1 MSGGSKE
8 CPPILALGNYAQW
21 SSWFM
26 RYIDTRL
33 NKDQLRQCIEK
44 SPYILT
50 QLVTLEV
57 PVEGHELGQPHVN
70 WKKGK
75 EVVKPPSPPSESA
88 YEEDTNEER
97 AQRDKQ
103 LLEKASRHR
112 VRSRHVLGALLSI
125 LRLWVATIIGCWIVC
140 GEIRPYLEVAPPEVP
155 VKGDEPGQPRVVR
168 EETYVNTTPEN
179 KNFVDAKAEAIHM
192 ILSRIGNDIYSTMD
206 ACPTAREMW
215 FAIERMHQGDSINI
229 QDVKTKLFWEFG
241 KFTSRVGESIKS
253 YYTRVYRMMNEM
265 ARNKLKADTM
275 QVNVQ
280 FLQQLQPEWSRFV
293 TIVKNQQDLD
303 TFSFHKLFDIL
314 KQHQNKV
321 NEICAERIAK
331 YANSLI
337 LVAAAQHYQDDYTQ
351 APKP

>member
-1 MSGGSKE
+1 M
-8 CPPILALGNYAQW
+8 LAPGNYAQW

-26 RYIDTRL
+26 RYIDTKP
-33 NKDQLRQCIEK
+33 NKDQLRQCIKK

-57 PVEGHELGQPHVN
+57 PVEGDEL
-70 WKKGK
+70 
-75 EVVKPPSPPSESA
+75 
-88 YEEDTNEER
+88 
-97 AQRDKQ
+97 
-103 LLEKASRHR
+103 
-112 VRSRHVLGALLSI
+112 
-125 LRLWVATIIGCWIVC
+125 
-140 GEIRPYLEVAPPEVP
+140 
-155 VKGDEPGQPRVVR
+155 GQPRVVR

-179 KNFVDAKAEAIHM
+179 KKLIDAEAESIHM

-215 FAIERMHQGDSINI
+215 LAIERLHQGESINI

-265 ARNKLKADTM
+265 ARNKLKANT
-275 QVNVQ
+275 VNVQ
-280 FLQQLQPEWSRFV
+280 FLQQLQPVWSRFM
-293 TIVKNQQDLD
+293 TIVKKQQDLD

-314 KQHQNKV
+314 KQHQNEV

-331 YANSLI
+331 NANSLV

-351 APKP
+351 APKPYKTHAHSSSTRTHATTRNKGKEIVKPPSPPSESAYEEDTDEERAQRDKQMLEKFGPHCKTLQEHLQTR